1 MKHESNNNMFFKSCF
16 VLGILL
22 YVCGLFL
29 LFVSSFKS
37 TKIMAM
43 FHSSNA
49 VTVFKVIS
57 ISAFAI
63 GFFIFLLGLVHF
75 YKSNKLFDQNKDLII
90 EGKADM
96 ITIVVMTY
104 LMIFMV
110 IICIILNVLI
120 GALLF
125 GICIVVQSVVNMC
138 LLLYFRKHR

>member
-16 VLGILL
+16 VLGIVL

-29 LFVSSFKS
+29 LLVSFFKS
-37 TKIMAM
+37 SKITAM
-43 FHSSNA
+43 FHSSTA

-63 GFFIFLLGLVHF
+63 GFFIFVLGLVYF

-96 ITIVVMTY
+96 ITIVIMTY

-110 IICIILNVLI
+110 IICIILDELI